1 MAQEATPKMPPWG
14 QIMSRKEAEVGGQI
28 FKFNR
33 VIILKIQ
40 GFKLKPSEF
49 PWKGQIISQYNV
61 HADLRANED

>member
-1 MAQEATPKMPPWG
+1 
-14 QIMSRKEAEVGGQI
+14 MSRKEAGVGGQI

-33 VIILKIQ
+33 IIILKIQ

-61 HADLRANED
+61 HVDLRANED